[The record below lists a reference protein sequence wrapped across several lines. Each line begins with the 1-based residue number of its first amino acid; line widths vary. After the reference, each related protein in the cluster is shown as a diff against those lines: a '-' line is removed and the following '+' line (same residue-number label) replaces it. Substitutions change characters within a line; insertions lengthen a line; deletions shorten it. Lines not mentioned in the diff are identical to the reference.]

1 MAKEKKP
8 LFNINT
14 EEATALQMLNGTNK
28 PEEKQETKTEVKTET
43 KPQGETAMG
52 SPKKKTNRGRKRK
65 YEEGEVMKLTLLVD
79 KHLSTT
85 LKMVAKSKGKTIQ
98 QVMMPYIEGWLKDN
112 QELENPYFA
121 SKNKKY
127 TGFNVSPELRKQF
140 SEACTDREITQ
151 SFVAE
156 ALYQKAIEDLSK

>member
-1 MAKEKKP
+1 MARKNTDGLAPTYTGFEDVSSTK
-8 LFNINT
+8 IN
-14 EEATALQMLNGTNK
+14 EVV
-28 PEEKQETKTEVKTET
+28 KQEGTSEAQQELQAAQPKE
-43 KPQGETAMG
+43 
-52 SPKKKTNRGRKRK
+52 KKKTNRGRKRK
-65 YEEGEVMKLTLLVD
+65 YQEGEVVKLTLLVD

-85 LKMVAKSKGKTIQ
+85 LKMVAKSKGKTIL

-112 QELENPYFA
+112 QPLENPYFA
-121 SKNKKY
+121 SQNKKY
-127 TGFNVSPELRKQF
+127 TGFNVSPELRERF